1 MYNIDTIKCFFEEIS
16 THKKSAYRVN
26 LGKLERLINE
36 IINEYKNRLH
46 SKETIYMD
54 AEKTCLINNI
64 KGEYK
69 NKEEFVDNINKVFLK
84 KFTNLLECLKIGHC
98 LFNSI
103 KIKDDGLIGIKMRCY
118 SGFVSIGAFNKG
130 RIKYKDKLNTLLNRG
145 FDILYDKSMIP
156 EGLVVV
162 GLASSKKND
171 LLINEIFS
179 EIGAK
184 KISTDV
190 CGGIINDVYFE
201 LNQKEFINLNLKD
214 IFGNMTGN
222 NYMNAYEFYGLKK
235 LFEDIYYCYFMLK
248 ETLNPVYEYHLKT
261 SFFKMGEIV
270 NYKYK
275 TIDISNVPNYST
287 KEFNTNIIF

>member
-145 FDILYDKSMIP
+145 FDCTQSRTP
-156 EGLVVV
+156 VTLVV
-162 GLASSKKND
+162 G
-171 LLINEIFS
+171 
-179 EIGAK
+179 
-184 KISTDV
+184 
-190 CGGIINDVYFE
+190 
-201 LNQKEFINLNLKD
+201 
-214 IFGNMTGN
+214 
-222 NYMNAYEFYGLKK
+222 
-235 LFEDIYYCYFMLK
+235 
-248 ETLNPVYEYHLKT
+248 
-261 SFFKMGEIV
+261 
-270 NYKYK
+270 
-275 TIDISNVPNYST
+275 
-287 KEFNTNIIF
+287 